1 MPRYIMSTALKVVWE
16 DGVFKP
22 KEPVQ
27 FEEHAELEVLVLRQ
41 PRRDPD
47 DPTGWKVLDRLI
59 GIAKNAPPDLSENH
73 DVYLYGKPA
82 R

>member
-1 MPRYIMSTALKVVWE
+1 MATTVKAVYE
-16 DGVFKP
+16 GGVFKP

-27 FEEHAELEVLVLRQ
+27 LEEHAEVEVLLPDSK

-47 DPTGWKVLDRLI
+47 DPTGWKAIDRLI

-73 DVYLYGKPA
+73 DAYLYGKPA

>member
-1 MPRYIMSTALKVVWE
+1 MSTALKVVWE

-27 FEEHAELEVLVLRQ
+27 FEEHAELEVLVLGQ

-47 DPTGWKVLDRLI
+47 DPTGWKAVDRLI
-59 GIAKNAPPDLSENH
+59 GVAKDAPPDLSENH
-73 DVYLYGKPA
+73 DAYLYGKPA